1 MSARMILVDANIFLR
16 LAQPLE
22 PASRVADEALRKLS
36 RDGAILCIV
45 PQSIYEFWVVA
56 TRPTS
61 ARGGF
66 DWTLAQT
73 EVEVRKLEQTYTLL
87 TTSEADTYREWRRLV
102 SIHNVSGVAAHD
114 ARLVAAMKLHG
125 IEEIL
130 TFNTKDFARYA
141 TENIRVLDPSQIVAA
156 TS

>member
-1 MSARMILVDANIFLR
+1 MKNLERCFIDTNVLLR
-16 LAQPLE
+16 RAQTNHE
-22 PASRVADEALRKLS
+22 HHTIA
-36 RDGAILCIV
+36 DGAVAKLLSQNTELFIA
-45 PQSIYEFWVVA
+45 PQTIYEFWAVV
-56 TRPTS
+56 TRPTT

-66 DWTLAQT
+66 GWTTMQCD
-73 EVEVRKLEQTYTLL
+73 VEIEDLLRVFSLL
-87 TTSEADTYREWRRLV
+87 TTSEAETYREWRRLV
-102 SIHNVSGVAAHD
+102 SIYNVSGVAAHD

-141 TENIRVLDPSQIVAA
+141 TENIRVLDPAQIVA